1 MNKKLVII
9 IGISLVV
16 IALILVVLHIEK
28 VKYNEEEYNFLNGS
42 KPVIYDI
49 KVEIDEGKSIKIP
62 FINFKFDSIQKLND
76 DIKNTIIKYDVQEI
90 EYKVGI
96 YEDIMSLGIIIT
108 ESGEDKYLIYNFDY
122 TNGEVI
128 TDNDYIFE
136 KLSIDKNKYLQK
148 CKEQIGN
155 NIQISEQELLQM
167 PMFIDGTIS
176 VPTSYQEDV
185 QKGISYKKG
194 IVIGNIEEL
203 KTQE

>member
-1 MNKKLVII
+1 M
-9 IGISLVV
+9 
-16 IALILVVLHIEK
+16 
-28 VKYNEEEYNFLNGS
+28 
-42 KPVIYDI
+42 
-49 KVEIDEGKSIKIP
+49 
-62 FINFKFDSIQKLND
+62 
-76 DIKNTIIKYDVQEI
+76 

-122 TNGEVI
+122 TNDEVI

-194 IVIGNIEEL
+194 IVIDNIEEL

>member
-28 VKYNEEEYNFLNGS
+28 VKYNEEEYNFLDGS

-49 KVEIDEGKSIKIP
+49 KVEVDEGKSIKIP

-128 TDNDYIFE
+128 TDNNYIFE
-136 KLSIDKNKYLQK
+136 TLSIDKNKYLQK
-148 CKEQIGN
+148 CKEHIGN

-194 IVIGNIEEL
+194 IVIDNIKEL
-203 KTQE
+203 KLEE